1 LENEVLSPKWWFEGT
16 HIKVGVLEGSSIVLL
31 ERTALATGEED
42 LAAVFAPAEKAF
54 ARIARE
60 RYGLLIDVRAAP
72 GRNDPEFEQK
82 FVPIRQKLQ
91 KGFRR
96 IAILVRSTSGKLQ
109 AQRYG
114 RADKLAS
121 AVFDDP
127 AAAVAWLEEGTPRP

>member
-1 LENEVLSPKWWFEGT
+1 LENELLSPKWWFEGT
-16 HIKVGVLEGSSIVLL
+16 HIKVGVLERSSIVLL
-31 ERTALATGEED
+31 ERSAAPTSDED
-42 LAAVFAPAEKAF
+42 LAALFAPAEKAF

-82 FVPIRQKLQ
+82 FEPIRQKLQ

-96 IAILVRSTSGKLQ
+96 VAILVRSTSGKLQ

-121 AVFDDP
+121 GVFDDP
-127 AAAVAWLEEGTPRP
+127 AAAMKWLEEVSLRP